1 MNTDE
6 RGLDSLTE
14 RVLGAV
20 FEVSNT
26 LGAGF
31 LEKVY
36 ERALLTELGLRG
48 IRATAQA
55 SFPMTSTGRGKV
67 IRSFARL
74 VVASRFGR
82 AMLAP
87 FQVFLP
93 EASISRSSPVSGSR
107 NFQKVHPLVC
117 GNGRPGGAPITD
129 LRAIPPAVERES
141 QDSPLTVTVPSF

>member
-6 RGLDSLTE
+6 RGYLDSLTE

-36 ERALLTELGLRG
+36 ERALLRELALRG

-55 SFPMTSTGRGKV
+55 SLAVTYKGHHVGEY
-67 IRSFARL
+67 FADLL
-74 VVASRFGR
+74 VENV
-82 AMLAP
+82 LAGGLKWAAGGVTADVTP
-87 FQVFLP
+87 NIDQVTP
-93 EASISRSSPVSGSR
+93 QVNKR
-107 NFQKVHPLVC
+107 
-117 GNGRPGGAPITD
+117 
-129 LRAIPPAVERES
+129 
-141 QDSPLTVTVPSF
+141 